1 MMKPWPMLCAA
12 AALCLAGGARTWA
25 SPGVAAGEGASTTL
39 AQIRGSLA
47 AHRGGV
53 LGLMG
58 YNMVPDGSSNAIQID
73 RSTTTPE
80 GSSPALTLSQF
91 GFGFTVSEA
100 VPIFLETYVGYARY
114 DPRYAFSG
122 GTRGRQGPLRWN
134 NITGTLGVGYDI
146 RLAENLYLRPI
157 VNGALGIAASD
168 LSIFGALVQARTDA
182 DLSELTSRTVN
193 AYGLG
198 GSLTL
203 AYYDY
208 TPARHI
214 DIELRY
220 TQLHIQTFGGT
231 IPAAR
236 GNATARTLGVWTR
249 YRWPTGVE
257 AFGRPVR
264 WVLDGA
270 ASTYLGDQRQALGF
284 GWSVKLGGGIEFD
297 VGRQEIGALGLN
309 LTRVRF
315 VGRYFFGDN
324 NVTGASFGIG
334 MSF

>member
-1 MMKPWPMLCAA
+1 MLGAA
-12 AALCLAGGARTWA
+12 GVLCLSGGAQAWGSPPDIAADSA
-25 SPGVAAGEGASTTL
+25 SASLT
-39 AQIRGSLA
+39 QIRGSIA
-47 AHRGGV
+47 AQRGGV

-58 YNMVPDGSSNAIQID
+58 YNMIPDGSTNAMQID
-73 RSTTTPE
+73 RRTLTPE
-80 GSSPALTLSQF
+80 GSSSVLTLSQF
-91 GFGFTVSEA
+91 GFGFTVSEV
-100 VPIFLETYVGYARY
+100 VPVFLETYVGYARY
-114 DPRYAFSG
+114 DPRAAFSG
-122 GTRGRQGPLRWN
+122 GTRGRHAPLRWN
-134 NITGTLGVGYDI
+134 NFTGTLGVGYDI

-157 VNGALGIAASD
+157 FNASLGIAASD

-182 DLSELTSRTVN
+182 DLSDLTSKTVN

-198 GSLTL
+198 GALTL

-220 TQLHIQTFGGT
+220 TQLRIQTFGGT
-231 IPAAR
+231 IRAAR
-236 GNATARTLGVWTR
+236 GNSTASTLGVWTR
-249 YRWPTGVE
+249 YRWPTGME

-264 WVLDGA
+264 WVLDGS
-270 ASTYLGDQRQALGF
+270 ASAYLGDQRQALGF
-284 GWSVKLGGGIEFD
+284 DWSVKLGGGIEFD

-309 LTRVRF
+309 LTRVRL

-324 NVTGASFGIG
+324 NVTGASIGIG